1 MMAESSPIDLKL
13 LTVFITSFSFI
24 DRKLSCNVRS
34 SVPVANSASG
44 SDQQAFKRHFQSR
57 NYSIETIYSSGY
69 GEATDISVK
78 ILKNELCSFVKPF
91 DRVFYRFLNGN
102 FPKILKMGTITPS

>member
-44 SDQQAFKRHFQSR
+44 SDQQTFKRHFQSR

-69 GEATDISVK
+69 GEATDISIK

-91 DRVFYRFLNGN
+91 DRVFLSVSEWQF
-102 FPKILKMGTITPS
+102 S